1 MPVFAAPPG
10 IPGSPDRC
18 SMQCPPR
25 SGRTDRVNEWALGAA
40 ASSSPSSES
49 RYRVASAATS
59 QQRPDSVATPG
70 HPYGVRQPRSV
81 CAVAEA
87 TAFGPAD
94 TLNSVPG
101 PHRVVAALC
110 ALTLMTSAC
119 TVSPPPAPQST
130 DTSKI
135 TTPPP
140 PKATQII
147 MAIDSIGPGFNSH
160 LLSDQSPVNAAISSL
175 VLPSSFRPVPDPA
188 SPTGSRWELDTTLLE
203 SAVVTNENPF
213 TVTYKI
219 RPEAQW
225 TDNAPIGADDFSY
238 LWRQMVS
245 HPGVVDPAGYD
256 LITGVQS
263 VEGGKTAVVTFSQ
276 PYPAWRELFNDI
288 LPAHIVKDVPGGFA
302 AGLARALPVTGGQ
315 FRVENIDPQRD
326 EILLARNDRY
336 WSAPAKP
343 DQVLFR
349 RGGATAALADSIRNG
364 DTQVAQVHGGAAA
377 FAQLSAIPDVRTAR
391 IVTPRVMQ
399 LTLRAQ
405 QAALADSQVRKAIL
419 GLVDVD
425 LLASVGAGDDNTVT
439 LAQAQVRSPSD
450 PGYVPTAPPALTKE
464 AALTLLANAGYQ
476 VEPVETTP
484 PATPGTPAPEN
495 NRGRVTK
502 DGVPLTLVLGVAAN
516 DPTAVAVANTAAD
529 QLRNVGIAASV
540 AALDP
545 VALYGDALIN
555 NKVDAVVG
563 WHQAGGDLATA
574 LASRYGCPALEATA
588 VSTATPGP
596 TSSPSPSPTS
606 NAPVPPPPTTTA
618 TPTTPSPAPESGQ
631 LVQAPSNITGICD
644 RSIQPKIDAALDG
657 TEDIGEVINAVES
670 RLWNMSTVLPILQD
684 TTIVA
689 AGPSVQNVCL
699 SGAVPVGIVGDAGMW
714 VKAAQ

>member
-1 MPVFAAPPG
+1 M
-10 IPGSPDRC
+10 
-18 SMQCPPR
+18 
-25 SGRTDRVNEWALGAA
+25 
-40 ASSSPSSES
+40 
-49 RYRVASAATS
+49 
-59 QQRPDSVATPG
+59 
-70 HPYGVRQPRSV
+70 
-81 CAVAEA
+81 
-87 TAFGPAD
+87 
-94 TLNSVPG
+94 
-101 PHRVVAALC
+101 
-110 ALTLMTSAC
+110 
-119 TVSPPPAPQST
+119 
-130 DTSKI
+130 
-135 TTPPP
+135 
-140 PKATQII
+140 QII
-147 MAIDSIGPGFNSH
+147 MAIDSIGPGFNPH

-175 VLPSSFRPVPDPA
+175 VLPSSFRPVADPA

-203 SAVVTNENPF
+203 SAEVTTQNPF

-225 TDNAPIGADDFSY
+225 TDNAPIGADDFWY
-238 LWRQMVS
+238 LWRQMVGQ
-245 HPGVVDPAGYD
+245 PGVVDPAGYD

-263 VEGGKTAVVTFSQ
+263 VDGGKTAVVTFSQ
-276 PYPAWRELFNDI
+276 PYPAWRELFNNI

-302 AGLARALPVTGGQ
+302 AGLARAMPVTGGQ
-315 FRVENIDPQRD
+315 FRVESIDPQRD

-349 RGGATAALADSIRNG
+349 RGGAAAALADSIRNG

-405 QAALADSQVRKAIL
+405 QPALADSQVRKAVL
-419 GLVDVD
+419 GLLDVD

-450 PGYVPTAPPALTKE
+450 PGYVPTAPQAMTKE

-476 VEPVETTP
+476 VEPVDESRP
-484 PATPGTPAPEN
+484 PTPGMPAPEN
-495 NRGRVTK
+495 NRGRITK
-502 DGVPLTLVLGVAAN
+502 DGVPLSLVLGVAVN

-545 VALYGDALIN
+545 VALYSDALVN

-574 LASRYGCPALEATA
+574 LAARYGCPALEATA
-588 VSTATPGP
+588 VSTTTAGT
-596 TSSPSPSPTS
+596 TPSPSPTTS
-606 NAPVPPPPTTTA
+606 PTTTKTPTPTSTPTLTRTPTTTA

-644 RSIQPKIDAALDG
+644 HSIQQKIDAALHG
-657 TEDIGEVINAVES
+657 TEDIGEVINAVEP

-689 AGPSVQNVCL
+689 AGPSVQNVGL
-699 SGAVPVGIVGDAGMW
+699 SGAVPVGIVGDAGKW
-714 VKAAQ
+714 VKTPQ